1 VPVPEALLPQF
12 AASINSLIDLRG
24 LRVTPLIRE
33 ITPSTGAVTLTG
45 AADVQSVLN
54 PPPE

>member
-1 VPVPEALLPQF
+1 MPEALLPQF
-12 AASINSLIDLRG
+12 AASIDPLIDLRG

>member
-1 VPVPEALLPQF
+1 MPEALLPQF